1 MARNVSEKKLRVV
14 DRVDNAEKSRLPD
27 EVQLAL
33 SDIAEVAREGLLALS
48 VTAGLAVL
56 GEMMEAERTALC
68 GPVHAKEPGR
78 TYVRGGTTP
87 TSVVLGGRKVPIRRP
102 RVAATDGS
110 AEPALETFET
120 AASADLLTQVAME
133 RMLAGI
139 STRRYTRANE
149 PMGAEVA
156 ETATSES
163 KSAVSRRFVTGTK
176 TALADLLAR
185 DLSDLQVAV
194 LMVDGVDFAGETC
207 VVAMIITTDGTKV
220 PVGLRHGDTENKTLV
235 KAMLADLVARGLDY
249 SGGLLVIIDGAK
261 ALAAAV
267 RKVFGDLAVIGRCQI
282 HKQRNVEGHLPKKE
296 RDWVRRRLGEAFNQ
310 PDPAQGLTNARRLA
324 SELDKKY
331 PDAAG
336 SIREGL
342 EEMFTARR
350 LGVTGTLLKTL
361 MSTNPIESMISIG
374 RTTTSNVKRWRD
386 GEMRRRWC
394 AAGMLEAEKS
404 FRRVR
409 GYKQMPALVAQL
421 RAHAA
426 RIAENESDTVTPPCD
441 TEHNPIAA

>member
-14 DRVDNAEKSRLPD
+14 DDIDGAELGESRLPD

-48 VTAGLAVL
+48 VAAGLAVL
-56 GEMMEAERTALC
+56 GEMMEAERTVLC
-68 GPVHAKEPGR
+68 GPRDAKDPR
-78 TYVRGGTTP
+78 RSYVRGGTTP
-87 TSVVLGGRKVPIRRP
+87 TSAVLGGRKVPVRRP

-110 AEPALETFET
+110 AEPGLETFET
-120 AASADLLTQVAME
+120 ASSTDLLTQVAME
-133 RMLAGI
+133 RMLAGV
-139 STRRYTRANE
+139 SARKYTRANE

-163 KSAVSRRFVTGTK
+163 KSSVSRRFVTGTK
-176 TALADLLAR
+176 TALAELLAC
-185 DLSDLQVAV
+185 DLSELQVAV
-194 LMVDGVDFAGETC
+194 LMVDGVEFASETC
-207 VVAMIITTDGTKV
+207 VVAMVITTDGTKV

-235 KAMLADLVARGLDY
+235 KAMLADLVERGLDY
-249 SGGLLVIIDGAK
+249 TNGLLVVIDGAK

-267 RKVFGDLAVIGRCQI
+267 RKVFGDLAVIARCQI
-282 HKQRNVEGHLPKKE
+282 HKQRNVESHLPKKH
-296 RDWVRRRLGEAFNQ
+296 RAWVRQRLGEAFNH
-310 PDPAQGLTNARRLA
+310 PDPDQGLTNARRLA
-324 SELDKKY
+324 GELDKPY

-342 EEMFTARR
+342 EEMFTVRR
-350 LGVTGTLLKTL
+350 LGVTGTLLRTL
-361 MSTNPIESMISIG
+361 MSTNPIESMISIA
-374 RTTTSNVKRWRD
+374 RTTTGNVKRWRD

-409 GYKQMPALVAQL
+409 GYRQMPALVTQL
-421 RAHAA
+421 RAHTAA
-426 RIAENESDTVTPPCD
+426 VTPPCD
-441 TEHNPIAA
+441 TEQDSIAA